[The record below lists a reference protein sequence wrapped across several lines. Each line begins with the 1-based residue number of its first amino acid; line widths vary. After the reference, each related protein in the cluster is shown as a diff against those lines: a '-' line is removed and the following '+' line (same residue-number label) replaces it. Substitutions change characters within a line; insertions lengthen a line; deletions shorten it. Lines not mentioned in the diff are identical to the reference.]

1 MSALSIQAPFPVF
14 NDRDGQPMDNGY
26 VWIGV
31 PNLPPQTNPVT
42 VYFDEALTQPAAQ
55 PLRTINGYISNSGS
69 PAQVYIDGVN
79 FSILVQDSKGTMVYN
94 FPEGTGISPNA
105 AGIEYDPP
113 FTGAVTIGYTV
124 QDKLAQTVS
133 VKDFGA
139 VGDGV
144 TDDTAA
150 IQAAVA
156 TQKPLYWPEGTYL
169 ISGTIGAGVTGV
181 GASYGAWSGASE
193 TKTIIQTVGTNGG
206 AAFVKPPTQWSGMT
220 VRGDNKQGI
229 GVQMGENGAFSGL
242 IHWSNI
248 KITNFD
254 LAADCYN
261 FFACKWDSIFILAN
275 NNGVRCEP
283 TDSVGVDDGYFT
295 TWEWSTVVIAGWTFD
310 APGYGL
316 LCNPAL
322 GGRLFLWNNVA
333 IERHGYGGSVSAM
346 AILYSTSLVGKNVY
360 LERSPI
366 PAINNRFSDITLE
379 NVYINGTLGM
389 TTGTVSAQAYGKTHL
404 KNVDW
409 ITAND
414 RTFYVSS
421 GSQSEVV
428 FDNCGVTVPTLTGV
442 RPERLIYVNSGG
454 YAFFSRYP
462 KNLAGT
468 EGNIRLGGT
477 LTTLNDIRCYTKT
490 ITATVPANGT
500 ADLILDELVLALWEP
515 GVVGTANITSSYQPN
530 ILLTVTPA
538 TTGSA
543 DYFCVRAR
551 NLTASPITL
560 TSQQLTVTF
569 YRHTGVAL

>member
-1 MSALSIQAPFPVF
+1 MSAISIQVPFPVF
-14 NDRDGQPMDNGY
+14 QGRDGQPLENGY
-26 VWIGV
+26 VWIGE
-31 PNLPPQTNPVT
+31 PNLNPQTNPV
-42 VYFDEALTQPAAQ
+42 VAYFDAALTIPAPQ
-55 PLRTINGYISNSGS
+55 PLRTLNGYVSRAGT
-69 PAQVYIDGVN
+69 PAQIYVDGVN
-79 FSILVQDSKGTMVYN
+79 FSILVQDSKGSMVYN
-94 FPEGTGISPNA
+94 FPDGTGISPNA
-105 AGIEYDPP
+105 DGIEYDPP
-113 FTGAVTIGYTV
+113 FTGAVTSGYTV

-139 VGDGV
+139 AGDGV

-156 TQKPLYWPEGTYL
+156 TQKSLYFPSGTYL
-169 ISGTIGAGVTGV
+169 ISGTIGQGITGAGIT
-181 GASYGAWSGASE
+181 YGAWHGDGYDN
-193 TKTIIQTVGTNGG
+193 TIIKCSGTNAGN
-206 AAFVKPPTQWSGMT
+206 AFVKPPRQWSGMK
-220 VRGDNKQGI
+220 VSGDAKQGT
-229 GVQMGENGAFSGL
+229 GVQMGQNAAFSGL

-248 KITNFD
+248 TVDNFN
-254 LAADCYN
+254 LAVDCFN
-261 FFACKWDSIFILAN
+261 FFICKWDSVFILAN

-295 TWEWSTVVIAGWTFD
+295 TWEWSNVIIAGWTFD
-310 APGYGL
+310 APGYAL

-322 GGRLFLWNNVA
+322 GGRLFQWNNVS

-346 AILYSTSLVGKNVY
+346 AILFSTSLVGKNVY
-360 LERSPI
+360 LESSPI

-379 NVYINGTLGM
+379 NVYMNNTLGV
-389 TTGTVSAQAYGKTHL
+389 TVGTASANAYGKTYL

-421 GSQSEVV
+421 GAQSEVV
-428 FDNCGVTVPTLTGV
+428 FDNSGSTVPTLTGT
-442 RPERLIYVNSGG
+442 RPDRLIYINSGG
-454 YAFFSRYP
+454 YTFFSRYA
-462 KNLAGT
+462 KNIAGT

-477 LTTLNDIRCYTKT
+477 LASLNDIRCYTKT

-500 ADLILDELVLALWEP
+500 ADLILDELVSALWEA
-515 GVVGTANITSSYQPN
+515 GVVGTASITSSYQPN

-569 YRHTGVAL
+569 YRHTGVAI